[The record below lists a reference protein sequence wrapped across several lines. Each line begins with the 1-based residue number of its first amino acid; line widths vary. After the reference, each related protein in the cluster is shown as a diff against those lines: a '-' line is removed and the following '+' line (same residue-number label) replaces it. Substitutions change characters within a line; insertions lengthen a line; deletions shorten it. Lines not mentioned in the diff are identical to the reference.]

1 MINIRD
7 IKKKRDN
14 IATLG
19 SISSSLQM
27 ISSTKRFQY
36 LKKLSF
42 LEEIEQKIL
51 LFRPDYSLLSAK
63 KTLYIVLSC
72 DQRFCKNFLNLLN
85 KKLSEI
91 PFEKDNHLVVF
102 GKYSSKTACLLCP
115 TFKQYRV
122 ISNFYEC
129 ELIASKIIESYSQV
143 FVCSYLEK
151 TNSFGLTNLTKSD
164 ETSDIQKIS
173 SFEFLKTYLA
183 LSLYRLSIENGI
195 KEESDRSLAMSEASE
210 NAKNLTKEL
219 DRLKNQIRQGQIT
232 KEITSV

>member
-19 SISSSLQM
+19 SISSSFQM

-42 LEEIEQKIL
+42 LEEIEQKVL
-51 LFRPDYSLLSAK
+51 LFYPDYSLLSAK
-63 KTLYIVLSC
+63 KTLYIVFSC

-91 PFEKDNHLVVF
+91 PFEKGNHLMVF
-102 GKYSSKTACLLCP
+102 GKYSSKTASMICP
-115 TFKQYRV
+115 TFEQYRA
-122 ISNFYEC
+122 IYNFYEC

-151 TNSFGLTNLTKSD
+151 TSSFEVTSLIEQQ
-164 ETSDIQKIS
+164 ETSDTQKIS
-173 SFEFLKTYLA
+173 SFDFLKTYLA
-183 LSLYRLSIENGI
+183 LKLYRLSIENGI
-195 KEESDRSLAMSEASE
+195 KEESDRLLAMSEASE

-219 DRLKNQIRQGQIT
+219 DRLKNQIRQSQIT